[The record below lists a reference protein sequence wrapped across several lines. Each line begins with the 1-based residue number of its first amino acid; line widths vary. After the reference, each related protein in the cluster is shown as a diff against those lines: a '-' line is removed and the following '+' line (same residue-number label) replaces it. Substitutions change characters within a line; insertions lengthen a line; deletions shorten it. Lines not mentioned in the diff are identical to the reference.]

1 MIGEYETKRN
11 QSYDFFFVC
20 PECKSIYEGTRDR
33 NNIVL
38 KSRWWNSKKKEFEDI
53 NKY

>member
-1 MIGEYETKRN
+1 MLGEYETKRN
-11 QSYDFFFVC
+11 QSYDFFFTC

-53 NKY
+53 NNY

>member
-1 MIGEYETKRN
+1 MI
-11 QSYDFFFVC
+11 FVY
-20 PECKSIYEGTRDR
+20 SNR